1 MLKKMQNIAC
11 LGRSS
16 SMLSRFLPTIGRS
29 KSRTITTGGAVMD
42 MKPYDFVRLMKK
54 NNLKRCFVVYDR
66 DSRSVKTSN
75 DVFIDLK
82 VFCESDHIDYKEHE
96 GFFLEIGKRTGAL
109 MGAFVWRTNRGQAC
123 GGIRLWK
130 YTRMEDYIR
139 DGLRLAYG
147 MGVKSALAG
156 LWAGGGKGVIAAP
169 EYDISHPGIRKQMF
183 LDYGDFLSSLN
194 GCYVAAEDAGVV
206 VSDMDNVHMRTRYT
220 TCISEELGGS
230 GNPSVATGQGI
241 VCAMEAALDYLK
253 MGTIAEKS
261 IVLQGAG
268 NVARIIID
276 GLLERNVGHIYAADC
291 NEEQLQL
298 TESLFSGKHN
308 GRLEL
313 AHVDLNDVETLS
325 KECDILSP
333 NALGNVLNEVTIPNI
348 RAKIVCGAANNQ
360 LGKPDDNKLMADMGI
375 TYVVD
380 FLCNRMGIV
389 NCSNEAYG
397 RLPNDAAINH
407 HFDKEYENSIW
418 QMTQR
423 VLRTAEEKG
432 MTPVEAATEIAEQ
445 MSQQL
450 HPIWPNRSQQIIDA
464 LVSSGWQNAI

>member
-1 MLKKMQNIAC
+1 
-11 LGRSS
+11 
-16 SMLSRFLPTIGRS
+16 
-29 KSRTITTGGAVMD
+29 
-42 MKPYDFVRLMKK
+42 
-54 NNLKRCFVVYDR
+54 
-66 DSRSVKTSN
+66 
-75 DVFIDLK
+75 
-82 VFCESDHIDYKEHE
+82 
-96 GFFLEIGKRTGAL
+96 
-109 MGAFVWRTNRGQAC
+109 
-123 GGIRLWK
+123 
-130 YTRMEDYIR
+130 
-139 DGLRLAYG
+139 
-147 MGVKSALAG
+147 
-156 LWAGGGKGVIAAP
+156 
-169 EYDISHPGIRKQMF
+169 
-183 LDYGDFLSSLN
+183 
-194 GCYVAAEDAGVV
+194 
-206 VSDMDNVHMRTRYT
+206 
-220 TCISEELGGS
+220 
-230 GNPSVATGQGI
+230 